1 MIILNISHKNNR
13 FRKIYTNHTFY
24 NKSNEKRSRR
34 EVLPSGAL
42 DLFAC
47 TDCLARLKN
56 CG

>member
-13 FRKIYTNHTFY
+13 FRKIYTNHTFC

-47 TDCLARLKN
+47 TDCFARLKN